1 MVSLTSIFFTS
12 FLQEILTTHPFS
24 KISNWSSG
32 SNYFHITIGSLVR
45 GSRLLCETSL
55 GYKMDDL
62 LTSYISM
69 VLANMNRERKQSQGT
84 AYGHKQARR
93 Y

>member
-1 MVSLTSIFFTS
+1 MIILSA
-12 FLQEILTTHPFS
+12 QEILTTHPFS

-62 LTSYISM
+62 LTSYISL
-69 VLANMNRERKQSQGT
+69 VLANMNRERKQSQQGT
-84 AYGHKQARR
+84 VYGAKQGRK